1 MVNLYVGL
9 AQACLYSVPLLAII
23 CECSHV
29 ISLINAEKYG
39 RSVGVMLHAERVC
52 TTKE

>member
-9 AQACLYSVPLLAII
+9 AQACLYLLAII